1 LAANTPERATSR
13 TDDNQKEDA
22 VGLKM
27 TLAGVALISAA
38 ALGGCNRQGA
48 PSDSAHLTLT
58 GSKYC
63 TPFPSASTASNAT
76 GGLGSAVAASDPAA
90 AFDDCIHRWG
100 YALAPSRDPADVV
113 AQASVEA
120 CSTILANWS
129 QQIGQQGEPSGDSAR
144 GGRDAPQTP
153 DPEAQRMHA
162 AEGRALFY
170 VVQARAGGCAAPPA
184 STLVAPTVPSS

>member
-1 LAANTPERATSR
+1 MRTKLAFLVATAALAAG
-13 TDDNQKEDA
+13 
-22 VGLKM
+22 GL
-27 TLAGVALISAA
+27 S
-38 ALGGCNRQGA
+38 GCNREAAAQTGNLA
-48 PSDSAHLTLT
+48 LT

-63 TPFPSASTASNAT
+63 SPFPSTSVPSNAAT
-76 GGLGSAVAASDPAA
+76 GLAPAANTDPAVT
-90 AFDDCIHRWG
+90 FDDCIHRWG

-129 QQIGQQGEPSGDSAR
+129 QQIGQQQGEPSGDDSR
-144 GGRDAPQTP
+144 GGREAPQTP

-184 STLVAPTVPSS
+184 NTLVAPTVPSSS

>member
-1 LAANTPERATSR
+1 
-13 TDDNQKEDA
+13 
-22 VGLKM
+22 VGPKM

-38 ALGGCNRQGA
+38 ALGACHRQGA
-48 PSDSAHLTLT
+48 PADSASLTLT

-63 TPFPSASTASNAT
+63 TPFPTASAAANAT
-76 GGLGSAVAASDPAA
+76 GGLGSAVAATDPAA
-90 AFDDCIHRWG
+90 TFDDCIHRWG

-129 QQIGQQGEPSGDSAR
+129 QQIGQQQGEPSGDGSR
-144 GGRDAPQTP
+144 GGREAPQTP

-184 STLVAPTVPSS
+184 NTLVAPTVPSS